1 MTAQPWLPVT
11 EGQALRFF
19 FEHLRDIADGR
30 AAPESELL
38 YNASVLAHFAT
49 TSTAA
54 IDFPSAPVSLG
65 TVFDL
70 FVLDRSETVDPDI
83 LEAAASQCLL
93 LTGFFGAQLAHRYNL
108 RWYARLGAGFFERA
122 ARLGAAAHGEGAAS
136 AGVAGH
142 RHGEGAGVLGQ
153 GHGEGAGVPDHRH
166 GEGAGV
172 LDHRHGEG
180 AGVLDHRHGEGA
192 GVPDHRHGEGAG
204 YAGARAVMM
213 HNMAA
218 RFAYWRRQQARLAKE
233 LHDLPKLVGKV
244 H

>member
-54 IDFPSAPVSLG
+54 VDFPSAPVSLG

-93 LTGFFGAQLAHRYNL
+93 LTGFFGAQLRHRYNL
-108 RWYARLGAGFFERA
+108 AWYARLGASFFERA
-122 ARLGAAAHGEGAAS
+122 ALLGES
-136 AGVAGH
+136 YAGDGP
-142 RHGEGAGVLGQ
+142 RHGEGAKS
-153 GHGEGAGVPDHRH
+153 
-166 GEGAGV
+166 
-172 LDHRHGEG
+172 
-180 AGVLDHRHGEGA
+180 
-192 GVPDHRHGEGAG
+192 
-204 YAGARAVMM
+204 ARSVMM

-233 LHDLPKLVGKV
+233 LHDLPKLVGQV

>member
-1 MTAQPWLPVT
+1 MAAQPWLPVT

-19 FEHLRDIADGR
+19 FEHLRDIVDGR

-54 IDFPSAPVSLG
+54 VDFPSAPVSLG

-93 LTGFFGAQLAHRYNL
+93 LTGFFAAQLRHRYNL
-108 RWYARLGAGFFERA
+108 AWYAKLGSSFFERA
-122 ARLGAAAHGEGAAS
+122 AVLGAAS
-136 AGVAGH
+136 DSK
-142 RHGEGAGVLGQ
+142 
-153 GHGEGAGVPDHRH
+153 P
-166 GEGAGV
+166 
-172 LDHRHGEG
+172 
-180 AGVLDHRHGEGA
+180 
-192 GVPDHRHGEGAG
+192 
-204 YAGARAVMM
+204 GARAGDSRARSIMM

-218 RFAYWRRQQARLAKE
+218 RFSYWRRQQARLAKE
-233 LHDLPKLVGKV
+233 LHDLPKLVGRV